1 MSLEYLEFLGHL
13 FSRFFIAQR
22 VPCINPRT
30 SWVRG
35 QSGGSSRPPMQG
47 IGHCD
52 LLTERECKGNH
63 KIPFLLSNFA
73 TCYFLAIISL
83 ILLSL
88 KQNCCPVMA
97 YATMIG
103 IPLPNCSQKHFRIA
117 LFLRSFSIISF
128 PLHFTLYTLYTLRS
142 LLAVLL
148 SRFPSR
154 DSPHLYTLHSTLYL
168 PLNCCFAPASIV

>member
-128 PLHFTLYTLYTLRS
+128 PLHFIHSTPYAPSWL
-142 LLAVLL
+142 
-148 SRFPSR
+148 FCSR
-154 DSPHLYTLHSTLYL
+154 DSHREILPTSTPYTLHPTVL
-168 PLNCCFAPASIV
+168 